1 MTRAQ
6 EIILKYFQQRTAGQ
20 VEAELVGVAAV
31 RVNGKLYGVNIFC
44 DILEV
49 RPGGKNRIIARS
61 DSPHGITA
69 PMVLPT
75 KWEDL
80 PQ

>member
-6 EIILKYFQQRTAGQ
+6 EIILKYFQQRTPGA
-20 VEAELVGVAAV
+20 VEAIPAGAGEL

-49 RPGGKNRIIARS
+49 RPGGENRIIARS

-69 PMVLPT
+69 PMMLPT